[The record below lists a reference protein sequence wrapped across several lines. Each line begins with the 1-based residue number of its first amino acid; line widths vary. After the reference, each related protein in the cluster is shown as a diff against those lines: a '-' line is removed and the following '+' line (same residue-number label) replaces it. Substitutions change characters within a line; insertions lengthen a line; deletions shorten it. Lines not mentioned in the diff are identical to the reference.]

1 MFDESDAISEH
12 SAGTAISSNRIRPAD
27 NDRTMENEL
36 IKIQMMETSFS
47 NLTTKKRLKAQL
59 KMKSKIDNALENLYD
74 RGVFKY
80 QDLLLF
86 LLPKDIMHNL
96 IREVFVKEEVTK
108 TPKNRRRPV
117 TIALYGKAMY
127 NTDYIIDILK
137 RDDEYEHLQ
146 GPAYSLMAY
155 YDGKVDGILE
165 DIISLSSHESTI
177 SLIQP
182 TEKLITGTIDNN
194 YNNNT
199 KRNTMMSDVVTTVID
214 KMKTNVE
221 SR

>member
-1 MFDESDAISEH
+1 M
-12 SAGTAISSNRIRPAD
+12 
-27 NDRTMENEL
+27 
-36 IKIQMMETSFS
+36 KIQMMETSFS
-47 NLTTKKRLKAQL
+47 NLTTKKRIKAQL

-86 LLPKDIMHNL
+86 LLPKDIMYHL
-96 IREVFVKEEVTK
+96 IHEVFIKEEVSK
-108 TPKNRRRPV
+108 TPKNRRRPIP
-117 TIALYGKAMY
+117 IALYGKSMY

-137 RDDEYEHLQ
+137 RDDEYEHLE

-165 DIISLSSHESTI
+165 DMISLSSNESSI
-177 SLIQP
+177 SLIHP
-182 TEKLITGTIDNN
+182 TEKLITIDNN
-194 YNNNT
+194 NNNNNDT
-199 KRNTMMSDVVTTVID
+199 AKRNTMMGDVVTAVID
-214 KMKTNVE
+214 KMKTNVV